1 MNKNKQLTN
10 ETKNYMTHAYWLAY
24 KKRKPIV
31 IREEQKT
38 SILPLI
44 GGLMIGLAVTDFA
57 MSFAGVN
64 LTSFLG
70 PASRFSPIVLGL
82 IGSALLNSK

>member
-1 MNKNKQLTN
+1 M
-10 ETKNYMTHAYWLAY
+10 
-24 KKRKPIV
+24 RKAII
-31 IREEQKT
+31 IREQQKT
-38 SILPLI
+38 SILPAI
-44 GGLMIGLAVTDFA
+44 GGLMIGFAVIDFA

>member
-1 MNKNKQLTN
+1 MINKQLT
-10 ETKNYMTHAYWLAY
+10 KGY
-24 KKRKPIV
+24 KMRKAIV

-38 SILPLI
+38 SILPVI
-44 GGLMIGLAVTDFA
+44 GGLMIGLAVIDFVA
-57 MSFAGVN
+57 SFVGIN

-82 IGSALLNSK
+82 IGSALVNSK